1 MGIWEVHIQ
10 PQKTHRLTTESKN
23 THTSIIFYAYLF
35 FSLSFCNRIGKDCQ
49 AIGLYLYVFVWWE
62 KSSQEVEVVVERSF
76 LRGRHFALLC
86 PRPAGAARWQATCQ
100 GLVKG
105 RNARVHCKKKAGE
118 TGNHRDLNS
127 FNLAIVISF
136 VKLRPLEFSKKHS
149 PSYKPPNT
157 LRNHYCKAID
167 LPIIH

>member
-1 MGIWEVHIQ
+1 MGEVK
-10 PQKTHRLTTESKN
+10 PGSGGGCRA
-23 THTSIIFYAYLF
+23 IFSSRPPLRA
-35 FSLSFCNRIGKDCQ
+35 SLSETC
-49 AIGLYLYVFVWWE
+49 
-62 KSSQEVEVVVERSF
+62 RS
-76 LRGRHFALLC
+76 GQMTGDM
-86 PRPAGAARWQATCQ
+86 PRPCQ
-100 GLVKG
+100 GEKCTCSLQ
-105 RNARVHCKKKAGE
+105 KKAGE

>member
-1 MGIWEVHIQ
+1 MVIWEVHIQ
-10 PQKTHRLTTESKN
+10 PQKTHRLTNESKN

-76 LRGRHFALLC
+76 LRGTSPLHASLSETCRSGAMTGDM
-86 PRPAGAARWQATCQ
+86 PRPCHGEKCTCSLQ
-100 GLVKG
+100 
-105 RNARVHCKKKAGE
+105 KKAGE
-118 TGNHRDLNS
+118 TENHRDLNS

-136 VKLRPLEFSKKHS
+136 VKLRPLEFS
-149 PSYKPPNT
+149 
-157 LRNHYCKAID
+157 
-167 LPIIH
+167 